1 MTRGSGF
8 GVRRLAIVQ
17 VKPTNAQKTRHF
29 ESRHHMLFF
38 ILIIPFRFIGTRRI
52 GPNRY
57 DRPVIAIVVI
67 PLFRAHR
74 SHAVTNVR

>member
-38 ILIIPFRFIGTRRI
+38 IPIIPFRFIGTWRI
-52 GPNRY
+52 GPNKY
-57 DRPVIAIVVI
+57 DGPVISHCGY
-67 PLFRAHR
+67 PFMSR
-74 SHAVTNVR
+74 SPILCCH